1 MLWHTLKRLLFRP
14 AEQPVE
20 ALTDKVFRL
29 LREKRPEEAG
39 QLLTSAINTEDPD
52 PELLSLLGET
62 EYHLKHPERA
72 EQLFMNALRLRPGLP
87 NAHYGISLVHYSS
100 GRYFDALAQA
110 QYACNLSPKTARYLA
125 QLGLCQIA
133 TKSYGPARDVLRN
146 AVLLDPDNV
155 PALNNFAIALHALG
169 DEDEALRHIR
179 RALELKPEYE
189 PARNN
194 LAIFLGNQAYS
205 AHFDDVAGIV
215 ESRLDGI
222 AMQSSNADQEADIA
236 KLEAEFTARPT
247 DPILSCQLIE
257 AYLRALRTKDAMD
270 VLRIALA
277 HHSDHPDLLL
287 LKARIA
293 QQMDQLPLAR
303 DIYSRVLSQHPSHV
317 TALLGMGQV
326 LRDLDKVNDALEFV
340 ERAAAFS
347 DKPET
352 LIQLAFA
359 YSNACRYPEALA
371 ACDRVEALQPAMAPF
386 LVSSRAVSHAY
397 LGHFGEAMIWIE
409 KAQLHEATS
418 AGFEVFR
425 GMLQLQND
433 QFAEGWEGYRHRAL
447 LEPRHQRLLPY
458 PAWRG
463 EDVAGKTVL
472 VLAEQGLGDQVMF
485 ASCLPDLLALHP
497 EQVLL
502 EANERV
508 EKTLARSFPQIRVFS
523 SKQRNFDWMPASLEP
538 DYYLPIADLPYHF
551 RRSVD
556 TFPDH
561 QGYLTADPER
571 VAYWRSRLGSDRRAI
586 GFTWR
591 GGIQKTRQ
599 AIRSLELD
607 QLEPILAEPRVR
619 FVNLQYGNV
628 TDDIDSFSRSHGI
641 EIDSFPEA
649 IEDLD
654 EFAALLK
661 ALDLVITVCNTTVHY
676 AGALGKPCWVL
687 TPHVPE
693 WRYGLTAP
701 RMHWYPSTR
710 MFRQPSPGDWTSVI
724 SEAHAALVHWLDQCN
739 PQVA

>member
-1 MLWHTLKRLLFRP
+1 MLWLTLKRLLFRP
-14 AEQPVE
+14 AEKPVD
-20 ALTDKVFRL
+20 ALTDKVLRL

-39 QLLTSAINTEDPD
+39 QLLTATINTEDPD

-62 EYHLKHPERA
+62 EYHLKHPESA

-87 NAHYGISLVHYSS
+87 NAHYGLSLVYHSS

-169 DEDEALRHIR
+169 DGDEALRHIR
-179 RALELKPEYE
+179 RALALNPEYE

-222 AMQSSNADQEADIA
+222 ALQSSNADQDADIA
-236 KLEAEFTARPT
+236 MLEAEFTALPT

-277 HHSDHPDLLL
+277 HHPDQSGLLL

-303 DIYSRVLSQHPSHV
+303 DIYSRVLSQHPTQV

-371 ACDRVEALQPAMAPF
+371 TCDRVEALQPAMAPF

-397 LGHFGEAMIWIE
+397 LGHFSEAMIWIE

-418 AGFEVFR
+418 AGFQVFR

-463 EDVAGKTVL
+463 EDIAGKTVL

-485 ASCLPDLLALHP
+485 ASCLPDLLELHP
-497 EQVLL
+497 RQVLL

-523 SKQRNFDWMPASLEP
+523 SKQRNFDWMPAGLEP

-556 TFPDH
+556 SFPHH

-571 VAYWRSRLGSDRRAI
+571 VASWRSRLGSDRPAI

-607 QLEPILAEPRVR
+607 QLEPILTEPRVR

-628 TDDIDSFSRSHGI
+628 TDDIDSFSRTHGI

>member
-1 MLWHTLKRLLFRP
+1 MLLLTLKRLLLRP
-14 AEQPVE
+14 AEKPVE
-20 ALTDKVFRL
+20 ALTDRVFRL
-29 LREKRPEEAG
+29 LREKHPDEARN
-39 QLLTSAINTEDPD
+39 LLTAAINIEDPD

-62 EYHLKHPERA
+62 EYHLKHPEGA
-72 EQLFMNALRLRPGLP
+72 EQLFMHALRLRPGLP
-87 NAHYGISLVHYSS
+87 NAHYGLSLVYYSS
-100 GRYFDALAQA
+100 NRYFDALAQA
-110 QYACNLSPKTARYLA
+110 QYACNLSPKTSRYLA

-169 DEDEALRHIR
+169 DEDEALCHIR
-179 RALELKPEYE
+179 RALFLNPEYE

-194 LAIFLGNQAYS
+194 LAIFLGNRAYS
-205 AHFDDVAGIV
+205 AHFDAEAGIV

-222 AMQSSNADQEADIA
+222 ALHESNLDLDSDITM
-236 KLEAEFTARPT
+236 LEAEFSRHPT
-247 DPILSCQLIE
+247 DPTLSCQLIE

-277 HHSDHPDLLL
+277 HHPDQSSLLL

-303 DIYSRVLSQHPSHV
+303 DIYSRVLEQDPAQV

-340 ERAAAFS
+340 ERAAALS

-371 ACDRVEALQPAMAPF
+371 TCDRVEALQPAMAPF

-418 AGFEVFR
+418 AGFQVFR

-433 QFAEGWEGYRHRAL
+433 RFSEGWEGYRHRAL

-463 EDVAGKTVL
+463 EDLVGKTVL

-485 ASCLPDLLALHP
+485 ASCLPDLLAMHP
-497 EQVLL
+497 GQVLL

-523 SKQRNFDWMPASLEP
+523 SKQRNFDWMPAGLEP

-556 TFPDH
+556 AFPDH

-571 VAYWRSRLGSDRRAI
+571 VAYWRSRLGTDRPAI

-591 GGIQKTRQ
+591 GGLQKTRQ

-607 QLEPILAEPRVR
+607 QLVPVLAEPRVR

-628 TDDIDSFSRSHGI
+628 TNDLDSFSRTHGLEI
-641 EIDSFPEA
+641 ESFPEA
-649 IEDLD
+649 IENLD
-654 EFAALLK
+654 DFAALVK

-676 AGALGKPCWVL
+676 TGALGKPCWVL

-693 WRYGLTAP
+693 WRYGVTAP

-710 MFRQPSPGDWTSVI
+710 MFRQPSPGDWTPVI
-724 SEAHAALVHWLDQCN
+724 SEVHAALAYWLDQRDSY
-739 PQVA
+739 VA